1 MARPNAHERV
11 MGWLGDIV
19 LAKLTPGERLDVLFD
34 TAQAQPGDTVFLS
47 GLARTMRQ
55 HTMIS
60 KPPAALG
67 KLAPPR
73 LGRVFARDRL
83 FGLLDGLSDRPA
95 VWLHGAPGAGKS
107 TLMATWLQARQ
118 RRVLWLQVD
127 AGDADPAT
135 LVESLDALFT
145 AAAGSA
151 IGLPVLRAD
160 DLADLGAWLRR
171 RVRHVLQHLPPPW
184 VLVFDNHQEL
194 AAHSPLQAALVQAL
208 GELPLGVQ
216 WLFISR
222 ELPPPAFARA
232 LAQQQLALFDAQA
245 LRLDSAETLALA
257 QLHGRPEAAA
267 ALASAQ
273 GWAGGMTLMLL
284 GTPSSS
290 SSTAPSEQARER
302 LFDYFAEEVL
312 SRLPNLE
319 LQALCSTAYLPG
331 ASGDMAAELSGY
343 PQAAELLQRLA
354 AQSLFTDRRESPGS
368 DGRPSITFIFHA
380 LFSEFLRR
388 RFERTHSAAERSAL
402 LQRAGLL
409 LVQGGQVDAGL
420 QRLMQAACWP
430 GVVTLLLD
438 HAPDYLARGRVEALR
453 QHINGLPEAQR
464 APLLY
469 WRGLCALDTDPAAA
483 LPDLEAAH
491 DHSLQAAQAVA
502 DPAVQLA
509 CAAAAAVALVALL
522 RVKDLDR
529 WLAVM
534 DTHAELAAQVAQ
546 GQAENLEAR
555 IVPGLLA
562 AVVYRAPWHPL
573 AEALASRAER
583 LLHWESAPGQ
593 RMLLGSLALHLLW
606 RGQVDRLERILLR
619 IDALSAQSLAS
630 PLTLMRWS
638 SVGVLVKTLL
648 GQHAAARV
656 DADAALA
663 LVDHEPTLAPQRTAA
678 ELQRMIVAIAC
689 RDAPAARLHL
699 QRASATL
706 HPDHAVERA
715 TLEGQRGMLA
725 LLEDDRPTALRLAR
739 AAVLS
744 ASEGGLPMREHIALI
759 NHALAAAHSG
769 EHEEAAAVVAAVF
782 AHPFYALCVW
792 HHWVGGIVAAYA
804 ALQRGDEAQAL
815 QRLRVALAA
824 AQTHGYRYGPMLF
837 AACGLMPRLA
847 ALALVHGI
855 HTDVVRDIVL
865 RHDLPAPL
873 TAGAGWPWAV
883 TIHALGGWQIA
894 RADGP
899 MPSSRKESRRLQELL
914 QLLVAHGSALVPQ
927 DVLTDALWPEAE
939 GDAARNALD
948 NALHRL
954 RKWLGGDDRI
964 LLRQGALCL
973 NSARC
978 WTDVAA
984 LGAALNDPPAV
995 QRLPRLAA
1003 WQRLYP
1009 GPLLPGNE
1017 SSVVAARRSALHRRV
1032 QRVFTDCGESLPD
1045 L

>member
-1 MARPNAHERV
+1 MSKP
-11 MGWLGDIV
+11 
-19 LAKLTPGERLDVLFD
+19 T
-34 TAQAQPGDTVFLS
+34 
-47 GLARTMRQ
+47 
-55 HTMIS
+55 

-73 LGRVFARDRL
+73 LGRVFARNRL
-83 FGLLDGLSDRPA
+83 FALLDALSDHPA
-95 VWLHGAPGAGKS
+95 IWLHGAPGAGKS
-107 TLMATWLQARQ
+107 TLVATWLQARQ
-118 RRVLWLQVD
+118 RKVLWLQVD

-135 LVESLDALFT
+135 LVESLDALFAT
-145 AAAGSA
+145 AAGTA
-151 IGLPVLRAD
+151 IDLPVLRAD

-171 RVRHVLQHLPPPW
+171 RIRRVLQHLPPPW
-184 VLVFDNHQEL
+184 VLVFDNQQEL
-194 AAHSPLQAALVQAL
+194 PADSPLQAALLQAL

-222 ELPPPAFARA
+222 ELPPPAWTRA
-232 LAQQQLALFDAQA
+232 LAQQQLALFDADA
-245 LRLDSAETLALA
+245 LRFDSTEALALA

-284 GTPSSS
+284 GT
-290 SSTAPSEQARER
+290 STSATGPSERARER

-312 SRLPNLE
+312 SRLPPDE

-331 ASGDMAAELSGY
+331 ATGSMAAELSGY
-343 PQAAELLQRLA
+343 ANAGELLERLA
-354 AQSLFTDRRESPGS
+354 AQSLFTDRREGLAS
-368 DGRPSITFIFHA
+368 DGLSGITFIFHA

-388 RFERTHSAAERSAL
+388 RFERTHSAEERSAL
-402 LQRAGLL
+402 LKRAGLL
-409 LVQGGQVDAGL
+409 LVKSGQIDAGL
-420 QRLMQAACWP
+420 QRLMDAACWP
-430 GVVTLLLD
+430 AAVTILLD
-438 HAPDYLARGRVEALR
+438 HAPDYLVRGRVEALR
-453 QHINGLPEAQR
+453 QHINLLPEAER
-464 APLLY
+464 TPLLY

-483 LPDLEAAH
+483 LADLEAAF
-491 DHSLQAAQAVA
+491 DHSVQAADGASSSA
-502 DPAVQLA
+502 QLA
-509 CAAAAAVALVALL
+509 TAAAAAVALVALS

-534 DTHAELAAQVAQ
+534 DTHAALAAQVQ
-546 GQAENLEAR
+546 SESVEAR

-573 AEALASRAER
+573 ADALAARAER

-593 RMLLGSLALHLLW
+593 RTLLGSLAFHLLW

-630 PLTLMRWS
+630 PITLMRWW

-648 GQHAAARV
+648 GQHDAARA
-656 DADAALA
+656 DADQALA
-663 LVDHEPTLAPQRTAA
+663 LVAREPTLAPQRTAA

-689 RDAPAARLHL
+689 RDAPAARQHL

-725 LLEDDRPTALRLAR
+725 LLEDDRPAALRLAR
-739 AAVLS
+739 AAVAS
-744 ASEGGLPMREHIALI
+744 AREGGLPMREHIALI
-759 NHALAAAHSG
+759 NHALAAAHSA
-769 EHEEAAAVVAAVF
+769 EHEEAAGVVTAVF
-782 AHPFYALCVW
+782 SHPFHTLSVW

-804 ALQRGDEAQAL
+804 ALQRGDEADAL

-824 AQTHGYRYGPMLF
+824 AQKHGYRYGPMLF
-837 AACGLMPRLA
+837 AAQGMMPRLA
-847 ALALVHGI
+847 ALALAHGI
-855 HTDVVRDIVL
+855 HADVVRDIVL

-873 TAGAGWPWAV
+873 NAGVSWPWAV
-883 TIHALGGWQIA
+883 TVRALGGWHIE

-899 MPSSRKESRRLQELL
+899 MPASRKESRRLLELL
-914 QLLVAHGSALVPQ
+914 QLLVAHGSAPVQQ
-927 DVLTDALWPEAE
+927 DVLTDALWPDAD

-984 LGAALNDPPAV
+984 LDLALTIALNGAPAA
-995 QRLPRLAA
+995 QGLL
-1003 WQRLYP
+1003 RLYP
-1009 GPLLPGNE
+1009 GPLLPGND
-1017 SSVVAARRSALHRRV
+1017 SPVVAARRSALHGRV
-1032 QRVFTDCGESLPD
+1032 QRVQRMLADAGESLPD

>member
-1 MARPNAHERV
+1 
-11 MGWLGDIV
+11 
-19 LAKLTPGERLDVLFD
+19 
-34 TAQAQPGDTVFLS
+34 
-47 GLARTMRQ
+47 MRKPV
-55 HTMIS
+55 

-67 KLAPPR
+67 KLAAPR
-73 LGRVFARDRL
+73 LGRVFARNRL
-83 FGLLDGLSDRPA
+83 FALLDALSEHPA
-95 VWLHGAPGAGKS
+95 IWLHGAPGAGKS
-107 TLMATWLQARQ
+107 TLVATWLQARKST
-118 RRVLWLQVD
+118 VLWLQVD

-135 LVESLDALFT
+135 LVESLDALFAT
-145 AAAGSA
+145 AAGSA
-151 IGLPVLRAD
+151 IDLPVLRAD

-171 RVRHVLQHLPPPW
+171 RIRRVLQHLPPPW
-184 VLVFDNHQEL
+184 VLVFDNQQEL
-194 AAHSPLQAALVQAL
+194 PADSALQAALAQAL
-208 GELPLGVQ
+208 AELPLGVQ

-232 LAQQQLALFDAQA
+232 LAQQQLALFDADA
-245 LRLDSAETLALA
+245 LRFDGTETQALA

-284 GTPSSS
+284 GTPSR
-290 SSTAPSEQARER
+290 STGPGERARER

-312 SRLPNLE
+312 SRLPDVE

-331 ASGDMAAELSGY
+331 ATGDMAAELSGY
-343 PQAAELLQRLA
+343 PQAGDLLQRLA
-354 AQSLFTDRRESPGS
+354 AQSLFTDRREGLAADGAPG
-368 DGRPSITFIFHA
+368 ITFIFHA

-388 RFERTHSAAERSAL
+388 RFERTHSPADRSAV
-402 LQRAGLL
+402 LQRAGVL
-409 LVQGGQVDAGL
+409 LVQNGQIDAGL
-420 QRLMQAACWP
+420 QRLMDAACWP
-430 GVVTLLLD
+430 EAVTVLLE
-438 HAPDYLARGRVEALR
+438 HAPDYLARGRVDALR
-453 QHINGLPEAQR
+453 QHIKGLPETER
-464 APLLY
+464 KPLLY

-483 LPDLEAAH
+483 LSDLDAAYG
-491 DHSLQAAQAVA
+491 HSVLAADAGA
-502 DPAVQLA
+502 QLA
-509 CAAAAAVALVALL
+509 AAAAAAVALVALS

-529 WLAVM
+529 WLTVM
-534 DTHAELAAQVAQ
+534 DAHTALAAQVQPEAV
-546 GQAENLEAR
+546 EAR

-573 AEALASRAER
+573 ADALAARAER

-593 RMLLGSLALHLLW
+593 RTLLGSLAFHLLW

-619 IDALSAQSLAS
+619 IDALSAQSAQSLAS
-630 PLTLMRWS
+630 PITLMRWW
-638 SVGVLVKTLL
+638 SVGVLVRTLL
-648 GQHAAARV
+648 GQHDAAR
-656 DADAALA
+656 ADAEQALA
-663 LVDHEPTLAPQRTAA
+663 LVDREPTLAPQRTAA

-689 RDAPAARLHL
+689 RDASAARLHL

-725 LLEDDRPTALRLAR
+725 LLEDDRPAALRLAR

-744 ASEGGLPMREHIALI
+744 AREGGLPMREHIALI

-769 EHEEAAAVVAAVF
+769 EHIEAAALVTAVF
-782 AHPFYALCVW
+782 AHPFHALCVW

-837 AACGLMPRLA
+837 AAHGLMPRLA
-847 ALALVHGI
+847 ALALKHDIQV
-855 HTDVVRDIVL
+855 DVVRDIVQ

-873 TAGAGWPWAV
+873 SAGVSWPWAV
-883 TIHALGGWQIA
+883 TIRALGGWHIA

-899 MPSSRKESRRLQELL
+899 MPSSRKESRRLLELL
-914 QLLVAHGSALVPQ
+914 QLLVAHGSTPVPQ
-927 DVLTDALWPEAE
+927 DVLTDALWPDAE

-984 LGAALNDPPAV
+984 LDLALNTALSASAAAQHPPQRAPLAV
-995 QRLPRLAA
+995 WRE
-1003 WQRLYP
+1003 LYP
-1009 GPLLPGNE
+1009 GPLLPGND
-1017 SSVVAARRSALHRRV
+1017 SATVAARRSALHRRV
-1032 QRVFTDCGESLPD
+1032 QHLLAESGESGQSLPD